1 MSLLRK
7 ALKRADRRV
16 VLSSG
21 AVLVIVV
28 SICALLS
35 WWAAALTALALLHL
49 LLLAV
54 GLRVVPTQGVLSARS
69 APSGAAVSDLE
80 RRVDLLSMRVVASTE
95 RARIEVL
102 DALARR
108 PQEPDDVR

>member
-7 ALKRADRRV
+7 ALNRADQLI

-21 AVLVIVV
+21 AVLVLVV
-28 SICALLS
+28 AVCATLS

-54 GLRVVPTQGVLSARS
+54 GLRVVPAQGVLSARS
-69 APSGAAVSDLE
+69 TPSRVAVSDLE
-80 RRVDLLSMRVVASTE
+80 RRVDLLSTRVIASTE
-95 RARIEVL
+95 RARVEVL

-108 PQEPDDVR
+108 PQEPDDAR